1 MLLINGD
8 IQPQENILLEQPR
21 VENKLDIL
29 FFTEL
34 FVSER
39 KQIALMADENLTFSS
54 LLRNKSLR
62 NEDQY
67 ETNIKMFYVFY
78 YNKYFKWLF
87 V

>member
-1 MLLINGD
+1 M
-8 IQPQENILLEQPR
+8 
-21 VENKLDIL
+21 ENKLDIL

-62 NEDQY
+62 NED
-67 ETNIKMFYVFY
+67 
-78 YNKYFKWLF
+78 
-87 V
+87 

>member
-1 MLLINGD
+1 MKTS
-8 IQPQENILLEQPR
+8 
-21 VENKLDIL
+21 VKNKLDIL

-62 NEDQY
+62 NED
-67 ETNIKMFYVFY
+67 
-78 YNKYFKWLF
+78 
-87 V
+87 